1 MGVESVLMIDVIG
14 AGALGLL
21 YGGQLAAS
29 GESVRLWVRTEE
41 QAGELVKNGI
51 HITDPKG
58 HVSKV
63 QVSNLQI
70 YVVNRFEEIW
80 QRQPGNLLMIM
91 TKQGA
96 INDVIEV
103 LRSVDVDIPIYC
115 FQNGTGHTRKIASA
129 LPKAYVFAAVTTE
142 GAKRTSK
149 YEVIRAGYGETLLES
164 CEEEQTEAV
173 NVMLYFTEALLKAGF
188 TTKSSNE
195 IDKLVYRKLMINAII
210 NPLTSIWRITN
221 GELLHSSYRL
231 QTMKQL
237 YVEATRVYDAL
248 SIPYDEDLWEQVIQ
262 VCRSTAS
269 NRSSMCTDVM
279 NGKATEIDAIN
290 GSIIDM
296 AKEAGVA
303 APGHELVYKIVQGM
317 LIEEEV

>member
-1 MGVESVLMIDVIG
+1 MIIDVVG

-21 YGGQLAAS
+21 YGGQLAAA
-29 GESVRLWVRTEE
+29 GESIRLWVRTEE
-41 QAGELVKNGI
+41 QAGELTRNGI

-58 HVSKV
+58 HTAKV
-63 QVSNLQI
+63 QASDLKV
-70 YVVNRFEEIW
+70 YVMNRFMEIW
-80 QRQPGNLLMIM
+80 QRQPGNLVMIM

-96 INDVIEV
+96 INDVIEI
-103 LRSVDVDIPIYC
+103 LTNAQVDIPIYC
-115 FQNGTGHTRKIASA
+115 FQNGTGHIRKIASA
-129 LPKAYVFAAVTTE
+129 LPKACVLAAVTTE

-164 CEEEQTEAV
+164 CKEEQTQAL
-173 NVMLYFTEALLKAGF
+173 NVMKYFTEALLKAGF

-231 QTMKQL
+231 QAMKQL
-237 YVEATRVYDAL
+237 YIEATRVYDAL
-248 SIPYDEDLWEQVIQ
+248 SIPYEANLWEQVIE

-279 NGKATEIDAIN
+279 NGKATEISAIN
-290 GSIIDM
+290 GSIIEM
-296 AKEAGVA
+296 AKEAGIVV
-303 APGHELVYKIVQGM
+303 PGHELVYKIIQGM
-317 LIEEEV
+317 LVEEEV

>member
-1 MGVESVLMIDVIG
+1 MIIDVIG

-21 YGGQLAAS
+21 YGGRLAAS
-29 GESVRLWVRTEE
+29 GELIRLWVRTEE
-41 QAGELVKNGI
+41 QASELGKNGI

-58 HVSKV
+58 HTSKV

-70 YVVNRFEEIW
+70 YVINRFKEIW
-80 QRQPGNLLMIM
+80 EGQPGDLMMIM

-96 INDVIEV
+96 INDVIEM
-103 LRSVDVDIPIYC
+103 LTSADVDIPIYC

-149 YEVIRAGYGETLLES
+149 HEVIRAGYGETLLQS
-164 CEEEQTEAV
+164 CEEDQTKAV
-173 NVMLYFTEALLKAGF
+173 NVMMYFIEALSKAGF

-231 QTMKQL
+231 QAMKQL
-237 YVEATRVYDAL
+237 YIEAALVYDAL
-248 SIPYDEDLWEQVIQ
+248 SIPYEADLWEQVIQ

-269 NRSSMCTDVM
+269 NRSSMCTDVV

-303 APGHELVYKIVQGM
+303 TPGHELVYKIVQGM

>member
-1 MGVESVLMIDVIG
+1 MIDVIG

-41 QAGELVKNGI
+41 QAGELVQNGI

-70 YVVNRFEEIW
+70 YVINRFEEIW
-80 QRQPGNLLMIM
+80 QGQPGNLLMIM

-96 INDVIEV
+96 IDDVIKV
-103 LRSVDVDIPIYC
+103 LTSVDVDIPIYC

-164 CEEEQTEAV
+164 CEEEYTQAV
-173 NVMLYFTEALLKAGF
+173 NVVMYFTEALLKAGF

-248 SIPYDEDLWEQVIQ
+248 SIPYDTDLWEQVIQ

-296 AKEAGVA
+296 AKEAGVT

>member
-1 MGVESVLMIDVIG
+1 MIDVIG

-41 QAGELVKNGI
+41 QASELVRNGI

-58 HVSKV
+58 QVSKV

-70 YVVNRFEEIW
+70 DVINRFEEIW
-80 QRQPGNLLMIM
+80 QKHPGNLLMIM

-103 LRSVDVDIPIYC
+103 LTSADVDIPIYC
-115 FQNGTGHTRKIASA
+115 FQNGTGHTRKMATA
-129 LPKAYVFAAVTTE
+129 LPKATVFAAVTTE

-164 CEEEQTEAV
+164 CKEEQTKAI

-221 GELLHSSYRL
+221 GELLHHSYRL

-237 YVEATRVYDAL
+237 YVEAARVYDAL
-248 SIPYDEDLWEQVIQ
+248 SIPYDADLWEQVIQ

-290 GSIIDM
+290 GSIIAM

-303 APGHELVYKIVQGM
+303 APGHELVYKLVQGM